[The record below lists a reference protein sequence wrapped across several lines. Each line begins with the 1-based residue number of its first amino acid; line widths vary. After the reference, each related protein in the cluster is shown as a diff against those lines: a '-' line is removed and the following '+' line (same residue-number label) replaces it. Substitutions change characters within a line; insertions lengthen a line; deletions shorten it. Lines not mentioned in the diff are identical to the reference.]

1 MQLLEVEHLSVSYG
15 VVKAVRDVSF
25 QVDAAATTTI
35 IGSNGAGKSTIM
47 KAIAGLI
54 KPDSGSIR
62 MNGVELAG
70 APCYEVV
77 AHGITLAPEGRQI
90 FPRFTVMD
98 NLIIGAHT
106 RSAKDKKE
114 GIEQAFALF
123 PILKERANQL
133 GGTLSGGEQQ
143 MLAVARALMAKPKL
157 LILDEPSL
165 GLAPL
170 VVQELFALFTHIN
183 QEGIAILLV
192 EQNARMALSVS
203 RRGYVLETGQIILS
217 DTGEALRNN
226 QTVREA
232 YLGGL

>member
-1 MQLLEVEHLSVSYG
+1 MQLLQVEHLSVSYG

-35 IGSNGAGKSTIM
+35 IGANGAGKSTIM
-47 KAIAGLI
+47 KALAGLM
-54 KPDSGSIR
+54 KPDSGSVCLD
-62 MNGVELAG
+62 GVELAG

-77 AHGITLAPEGRQI
+77 KHGMVLSPEGRQI
-90 FPRFTVMD
+90 FPRFTVRE
-98 NLIIGAHT
+98 NLIIGGHT
-106 RSAKDKKE
+106 RSVKEQKE
-114 GIEQAFALF
+114 GIEKAFALF
-123 PILKERANQL
+123 PVLKERANQP

-143 MLAVARALMAKPKL
+143 MLAVARAMMAKPKL

-170 VVQELFALFTHIN
+170 VVQELFSLFTRIN

-203 RRGYVLETGQIILS
+203 QRGYVLETGQIILS
-217 DTGEALRNN
+217 DTGAALRNN
-226 QTVREA
+226 QKVREA